1 MTATI
6 ARLIL
11 AMLILPATGAVF
23 LLTFIA
29 VIARSAGSGPPS
41 FWGVAMTWVVV
52 YTFVATYWILLWR
65 STVRWTRARVRNT
78 ALASLLALAGGSGFA
93 TALWSVSRAMPSGI
107 ALLLGGGGV
116 PIVWVLATVLLWR
129 ETPAERLARMSN
141 LVGHPTVLCPF
152 CGYNL
157 SGLREARCPE
167 CGASFTLDQ
176 LAASQPQRDE
186 HPAEL

>member
-11 AMLILPATGAVF
+11 AMLILPVTGVVF
-23 LLTFIA
+23 LLGFVA
-29 VIARSAGSGPPS
+29 VVARSSGRGPPS
-41 FWGVAMTWVVV
+41 AWGIGLLWMVV
-52 YTFVATYWILLWR
+52 YAFVATYWILLWR
-65 STVRWTRARVRNT
+65 SSVRWTRARVRYS
-78 ALASLLALAGGSGFA
+78 ALAGLLALAGGLAFA
-93 TALWSVSRAMPSGI
+93 LALIAVSRQITTGI

-116 PIVWVLATVLLWR
+116 PIVWVLATVILWR
-129 ETPAERLARMSN
+129 ETPTERLARMSS
-141 LVGHPTVLCPF
+141 LVSQPTVLCPV

-167 CGASFTLDQ
+167 CGGSFTLDQ
-176 LAASQPQRDE
+176 LAASQPQRNE

>member
-1 MTATI
+1 MSGTI

-23 LLTFIA
+23 LLAFIA
-29 VIARSAGSGPPS
+29 VLAQSSGRGPPS
-41 FWGVAMTWVVV
+41 PWAIALVWIIV

-65 STVRWTRARVRNT
+65 STVQWTGARVRNT
-78 ALASLLALAGGSGFA
+78 ALAGVLALAGGGAFA
-93 TALWSVSRAMPSGI
+93 GALLTISRALPAGI

-129 ETPAERLARMSN
+129 ETASERLARMSK
-141 LVGHPTVLCPF
+141 LVSNPTVLCPV

-167 CGASFTLDQ
+167 CGGSFTLDQ
-176 LAASQPQRDE
+176 LAASQPQRNE

>member
-23 LLTFIA
+23 VLSFIA
-29 VIARSAGSGPPS
+29 LVVRGGPGAPSA
-41 FWGVAMTWVVV
+41 WGVLTVWGIV
-52 YTFVATYWILLWR
+52 YSFVATYWILLWR
-65 STVRWTRARVRNT
+65 STVKWTPPRVRNT
-78 ALASLLALAGGSGFA
+78 ALAGAAALVGGAALAAAIMSINRNIPPGP
-93 TALWSVSRAMPSGI
+93 AMM
-107 ALLLGGGGV
+107 LGGGGV

-129 ETPAERLARMSN
+129 ETPAERLARMSSLISN
-141 LVGHPTVLCPF
+141 PTLLCPF

-167 CGASFTLDQ
+167 CGSSFTLDQ
-176 LAASQPQRDE
+176 LAASQPQRNE
-186 HPAEL
+186 HPTEL

>member
-1 MTATI
+1 MSATI

-23 LLTFIA
+23 LLGFVA
-29 VIARSAGSGPPS
+29 VLARGGGNGPPS
-41 FWGVAMTWVVV
+41 TLGVAMLWVIV
-52 YTFVATYWILLWR
+52 YAFVATYWILLWR
-65 STVRWTRARVRNT
+65 STVRWTWARVRNT
-78 ALASLLALAGGSGFA
+78 ALAGLLAVAGGVGFA
-93 TALWSVSRAMPSGI
+93 FTLVSRARALPLGI
-107 ALLLGGGGV
+107 ALLLGGGCV

-141 LVGHPTVLCPF
+141 LVGNASVLCPV

-167 CGASFTLDQ
+167 CGGSFTLDA
-176 LAASQPQRDE
+176 LAASQPQRAE
-186 HPAEL
+186 HPTEL